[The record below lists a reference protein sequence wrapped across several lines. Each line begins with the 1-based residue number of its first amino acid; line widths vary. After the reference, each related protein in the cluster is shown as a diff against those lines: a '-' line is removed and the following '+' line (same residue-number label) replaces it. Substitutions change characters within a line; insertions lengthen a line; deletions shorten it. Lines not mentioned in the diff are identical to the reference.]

1 MKSSPSTTLLVAAVS
16 AAAIFSACGKGRS
29 GTATNTSS
37 ADGAWAPDKLTSVK
51 GVPAA
56 DVESAIQKRLSGTR
70 PPQIDPDVWGHTQR
84 IYKSYGGNALWLTS
98 NGLHKSRPLALMN
111 AILTAENDALRVD
124 DYPIGELA
132 QSVAAVKQ
140 SAHPTAD
147 QLAEADVTLTSA
159 YAQLGEDY
167 LTGQVDPRKMSQ
179 NWHINPEE
187 ENVDSALIRGLRI
200 DALDKS
206 IASMRPADS
215 DYAGLTHA
223 LYQYRTLASKGG
235 WSSVPAGKAVKPGG
249 TDNPARISAL
259 RNRLAAE
266 GMIAPHD
273 SGSASNASV
282 FDRGLAAT
290 LAQWQA
296 RHGLAVDSVLDAPT
310 LEALNLP
317 TTYRLGQIAANLE
330 RMRWLPRSLGN
341 RYIFVNVPEFKLEAH
356 DSGKT
361 VLEMKVIVGKD
372 YEDKA
377 TPVFSDSMETVV
389 FRPYWLVTPD
399 IAAKEIFPKGPEY
412 LAAENMETYQE
423 GGQTRVRQRP
433 GGKNALG
440 LVKFLFPNDYNIYL
454 HDTPNHELFS
464 KDIRAF
470 SHGCIRVEKPD
481 ELASWVLGW
490 PIDKVQAEEHGQDDH
505 SVRLPRKLPVYI
517 VYFTTYMH
525 DGQLWFGND
534 LYDRDDKLVAATWK
548 AAAPSARTTA
558 AIQAL
563 RRIAAAS

>member
-1 MKSSPSTTLLVAAVS
+1 MRSSLTRYSFVAILCSLSISACRKSSSSSDGV
-16 AAAIFSACGKGRS
+16 
-29 GTATNTSS
+29 TASS
-37 ADGAWAPDKLTSVK
+37 SWAPERLTSVK

-56 DVESAIQKRLSGTR
+56 EIEAAIKSRLDGTR
-70 PPQIDPDVWGHTQR
+70 PAKIDADVWGRTRR
-84 IYKSYGGNALWLTS
+84 IYKLYGGNALWLTP
-98 NGLHKSRPLALMN
+98 NGLHKTRPLALMN
-111 AILTAENDALRVD
+111 AILNAENDALRID

-132 QSVAAVKQ
+132 SSVAAVKQ
-140 SAHPTAD
+140 ADHPTAD

-159 YAQLGEDY
+159 YAQLGGDY
-167 LTGQVDPRKMSQ
+167 LTGQVDPKKISQ
-179 NWHINPEE
+179 NWHIDPEE
-187 ENVDSALIRGLRI
+187 ENVDSALVRGLRV

-206 IASMRPADS
+206 IAAMRPADS
-215 DYAGLTHA
+215 DYVGLARA
-223 LYQYRTLASKGG
+223 LLQYRTLASRGG
-235 WSSVPAGKAVKPGG
+235 WQPVPPGKAVKPGG
-249 TDNPARISAL
+249 TDSPARLAAL
-259 RNRLAAE
+259 RSRLAAE

-273 SGSASNASV
+273 SGAAASSSV
-282 FDRGLAAT
+282 YDRALAAT

-296 RHGLAVDSVLDAPT
+296 RHGLLIDSVLDAPT
-310 LEALNLP
+310 MEALNLP
-317 TTYRLGQIAANLE
+317 ATYRMGQIAANLE
-330 RMRWLPRSLGN
+330 RMRWLPRTLGS
-341 RYIFVNVPEFKLEAH
+341 RYILVNVPEFKLEAH

-399 IAAKEIFPKGPEY
+399 IAAKEVFPKGPAY

-423 GGQTRVRQRP
+423 NGVTRVRQRP

-440 LVKFLFPNDYNIYL
+440 LVKFLFPNDFNIYL

-464 KDIRAF
+464 NDIRAF

-481 ELASWVLGW
+481 DLASWVLGW
-490 PIDKVQAEEHGQDDH
+490 PIDKVRQEEQGQDNH
-505 SVRLPRKLPVYI
+505 AVKLPKKLPVYI
-517 VYFTTYMH
+517 AYFTTYMH

-534 LYDRDDKLVAATWK
+534 LYDRDDQLVAATWK
-548 AAAPSARTTA
+548 AAAPSAQTTA

>member
-1 MKSSPSTTLLVAAVS
+1 MKPSLPTTFFVAAVTAAALLSACSKSSPDANNSPS
-16 AAAIFSACGKGRS
+16 APDAS
-29 GTATNTSS
+29 
-37 ADGAWAPDKLTSVK
+37 WAPEKLTSVN

-56 DVESAIQKRLSGTR
+56 DIEAAIQKRLTGTR
-70 PPQIDPDVWGHTQR
+70 PPQIEADVWGHTQR
-84 IYKSYGGNALWLTS
+84 LYKIYGGNALWLTS
-98 NGLHKSRPLALMN
+98 SGLHKSRPLALMN
-111 AILTAENDALRVD
+111 AILNSENDALRVD

-132 QSVAAVKQ
+132 NSVAAVKQ
-140 SAHPTAD
+140 SAHPTAE

-167 LTGQVDPRKMSQ
+167 LTGQVDPKKMSQ

-187 ENVDSALIRGLRI
+187 ENVDSALVRGLRI

-223 LYQYRTLASKGG
+223 LYEYRTLASKGG
-235 WSSVPAGKAVKPGG
+235 WSTVPSGKAVKPGA

-266 GMIAPHD
+266 GMVAPHD
-273 SGSASNASV
+273 SGAAASPSV

-310 LEALNLP
+310 LAALNLP
-317 TTYRLGQIAANLE
+317 TTYRMGQIAANLE

-341 RYIFVNVPEFKLEAH
+341 RYIYVNVPEFKLEAH

-361 VLEMKVIVGKD
+361 ALEMKVIVGKD

-389 FRPYWLVTPD
+389 FRPYWNVTPD
-399 IAAKEIFPKGPEY
+399 IAAKEILPKGPAY

-423 GGQTRVRQRP
+423 GGQTRIRQRP

-440 LVKFLFPNDYNIYL
+440 LVKFLFPNDFNIYL
-454 HDTPNHELFS
+454 HDTPNHDLFRN
-464 KDIRAF
+464 DVRAF

-490 PIDKVQAEEHGQDDH
+490 PIDKVHSEEQGKDDH
-505 SVRLPRKLPVYI
+505 GVRLPKKLPVYI
-517 VYFTTYMH
+517 TYFTTYMK
-525 DGQLWFGND
+525 DGQVWFGND
-534 LYDRDDKLVAATWK
+534 LYDRDDALVAATWK
-548 AAAPSARTTA
+548 AAAPSAQTTA

>member
-1 MKSSPSTTLLVAAVS
+1 MRPSPRTIVFVATIS
-16 AAAIFSACGKGRS
+16 AAGIFSACSKSGSSS
-29 GTATNTSS
+29 GTAESP
-37 ADGAWAPDKLTSVK
+37 ADASWAPEKLTSVE
-51 GVPAA
+51 GIPAA
-56 DVESAIQKRLSGTR
+56 DVEASIQKRLAGAR
-70 PPQIDPDVWGHTQR
+70 PPQIDPDVWSHTQR
-84 IYKSYGGNALWLTS
+84 IYKIYGGNALWLTS
-98 NGLHKSRPLALMN
+98 NGLHKTRPLALMN
-111 AILTAENDALRVD
+111 AILNAENDALRID
-124 DYPIGELA
+124 NYPIGELA

-140 SAHPTAD
+140 SQHPTAD

-159 YAQLGEDY
+159 YAQLGKDY
-167 LTGQVDPRKMSQ
+167 LTGQVDPKKMSQ
-179 NWHINPEE
+179 NWHIDPEK
-187 ENVDSALIRGLRI
+187 ENLDSALVRGLRI

-215 DYAGLTHA
+215 DYVGLTRA

-235 WSSVPAGKAVKPGG
+235 WGTVPAGKAVKPGG
-249 TDNPARISAL
+249 TDSPARITAL

-266 GMIAPHD
+266 GMIAPRD
-273 SGSASNASV
+273 SSAAASPSV

-296 RHGLAVDSVLDAPT
+296 RHGLAIDSMLDAPT
-310 LEALNLP
+310 LAALNLP
-317 TTYRLGQIAANLE
+317 ATYRLGQIAANLE
-330 RMRWLPRSLGN
+330 RMRWLPRSLGT

-361 VLEMKVIVGKD
+361 VLQMKVIVGKD

-389 FRPYWLVTPD
+389 FRPYWNVTPD
-399 IAAKEIFPKGPEY
+399 IAAKEIFPKGAAY

-423 GGQTRVRQRP
+423 GGQTRIRQRP

-440 LVKFLFPNDYNIYL
+440 LVKFLFPNDFNIYL

-481 ELASWVLGW
+481 NLASWVLGW
-490 PIDKVQAEEHGQDDH
+490 PVDKVQAEEQGQDNH
-505 SVRLPRKLPVYI
+505 AVKLPKKLPVYI

-534 LYDRDDKLVAATWK
+534 LYDRDDALVAATWK
-548 AAAPSARTTA
+548 AAAPSAQTTA

-563 RRIAAAS
+563 RRIAAAK